1 MTTINGPGPLASHPE
16 PSTSNASTINGPTP
30 LASHPEPL
38 APITDHPLAMH
49 DQCGAMPQ
57 GKQG

>member
-1 MTTINGPGPLASHPE
+1 MATINGPA
-16 PSTSNASTINGPTP
+16 P